1 MTDPVPSSDPLEYH
15 CPNCNQ
21 ILDSTAI
28 REGTLTCPNCGQEI
42 TLGTATDAGPI
53 DNEGSSE
60 NQGAFA
66 SEEPDQAELN
76 SLKIRQFSVTY
87 RGRSWLIVAAIAC
100 LDAAA
105 QLIYFAVRGYRLG
118 VRAVPLE
125 EVSVAVVAL
134 LFSVYF
140 FHRARDLTRE
150 LRKSKLAEPATP
162 PDFSSLRDGSQ
173 RWKNLEE
180 MTNQKDED

>member
-1 MTDPVPSSDPLEYH
+1 M
-15 CPNCNQ
+15 
-21 ILDSTAI
+21 I
-28 REGTLTCPNCGQEI
+28 GTTP
-42 TLGTATDAGPI
+42 DAGRI
-53 DNEGSSE
+53 DNEADAESR
-60 NQGAFA
+60 GAFS

-100 LDAAA
+100 LAAA
-105 QLIYFAVRGYRLG
+105 QLIYFAVRGYCLG
-118 VRAVPLE
+118 IRAVPLG
-125 EVSVAVVAL
+125 EVSIAAVAL

-140 FHRARDLTRE
+140 FQRARDLTRE
-150 LRKSKLAEPATP
+150 LRKSKLAEPTTP